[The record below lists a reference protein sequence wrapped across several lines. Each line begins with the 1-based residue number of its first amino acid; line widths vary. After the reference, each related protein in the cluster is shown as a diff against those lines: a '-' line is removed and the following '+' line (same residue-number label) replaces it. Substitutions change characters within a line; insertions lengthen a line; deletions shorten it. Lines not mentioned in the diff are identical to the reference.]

1 MPAAVFWKLTS
12 PFSAITAATGPMLAN
27 INRQLAE
34 AALTDTTAMP
44 ASCSYSRA
52 NIVALSRRPL
62 LVSVLSTSVGKD
74 STPLNKRASACDHG
88 CIDAPSRVVVAV
100 TCSSRLG
107 PVY

>member
-27 INRQLAE
+27 INRQPTV
-34 AALTDTTAMP
+34 TDTTAMP

-52 NIVALSRRPL
+52 DIDVLSRRPL

>member
-1 MPAAVFWKLTS
+1 
-12 PFSAITAATGPMLAN
+12 
-27 INRQLAE
+27 
-34 AALTDTTAMP
+34 
-44 ASCSYSRA
+44 
-52 NIVALSRRPL
+52 
-62 LVSVLSTSVGKD
+62 VLSTSVGKN